1 MRGVCMD
8 SSSSGEFRI
17 EAPVCPRC
25 RSPRLIASVN
35 AGLAVTCPACKRRDP
50 LHSLPLSEQNRIR
63 TELASIPS
71 GSSIPRAAPGT
82 PSSVVA
88 VPPFS
93 MPAVPKRIASPRR
106 AREREPSVKRF
117 WLKDQELKLLGQAML
132 KQESTSAYDADGR
145 LIEVNWHDAESD
157 LARQFRSTLE
167 LLRHRKSRERRP
179 RTLWVRPDEVVAARK
194 AMETK
199 KPVLIGEGGEGG
211 RAVYFAPSSA
221 EAQRFRAQLC
231 VERIRR

>member
-1 MRGVCMD
+1 MD
-8 SSSSGEFRI
+8 SSSGDEFRI
-17 EAPVCPRC
+17 EAPACPRC
-25 RSPRLIASVN
+25 WTPRLIASVTP
-35 AGLAVTCPACKRRDP
+35 GFAVACPSCKRHDP

-63 TELASIPS
+63 AELATMPS
-71 GSSIPRAAPGT
+71 DVPLPPAAQDT
-82 PSSVVA
+82 PSSDIA
-88 VPPFS
+88 VPNFT
-93 MPAVPKRIASPRR
+93 MPAVPKRISTPRR

-117 WLKDQELKLLGQAML
+117 WLKDQELELLSQAML

-145 LIEVNWHDAESD
+145 LIEVNWHDPDSD

-179 RTLWVRPDEVVAARK
+179 RTLWVRPDEIVAARK

-199 KPVLIGEGGEGG
+199 TPVPIGEEGGGG

-231 VERIRR
+231 VERVRR